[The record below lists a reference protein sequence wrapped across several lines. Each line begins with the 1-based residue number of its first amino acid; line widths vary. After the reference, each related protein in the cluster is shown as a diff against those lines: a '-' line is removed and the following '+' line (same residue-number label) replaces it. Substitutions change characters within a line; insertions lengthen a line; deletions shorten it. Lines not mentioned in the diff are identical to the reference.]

1 MVISDTVHCPQCK
14 YTDAFYEL
22 DTRRRS
28 EWLLCPKCGY
38 EVRCITITNSKTGML
53 KEKNNGE
60 YIVRKYDTKPARS

>member
-14 YTDAFYEL
+14 YTDALYEL
-22 DTRRRS
+22 DTRRRA

-38 EVRCITITNSKTGML
+38 EVSYITISDSKTGMF

-60 YIVRKYDTKPARS
+60 YIVRKHDTKPARS